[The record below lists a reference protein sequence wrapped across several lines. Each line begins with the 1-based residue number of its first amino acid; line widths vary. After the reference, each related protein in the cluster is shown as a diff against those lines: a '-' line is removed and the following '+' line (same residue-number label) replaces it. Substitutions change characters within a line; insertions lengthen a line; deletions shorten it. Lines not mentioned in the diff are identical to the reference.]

1 MKKFYTPKEVAEM
14 YDLHYTTVINYIHD
28 GLFGLVRK
36 APGRTGRL
44 KLSDENLQTFDNNLL
59 KL

>member
-1 MKKFYTPKEVAEM
+1 MKRFYTPKEVAEM
-14 YDLHYTTVINYIHD
+14 YGIHYMTVVNYIHT

-36 APGRTGRL
+36 TPGKTG
-44 KLSDENLQTFDNNLL
+44 KLMISKENLETFDNNLL

>member
-14 YDLHYTTVINYIHD
+14 YDLHYTTVINYIHN

-36 APGRTGRL
+36 ALGRTGRL